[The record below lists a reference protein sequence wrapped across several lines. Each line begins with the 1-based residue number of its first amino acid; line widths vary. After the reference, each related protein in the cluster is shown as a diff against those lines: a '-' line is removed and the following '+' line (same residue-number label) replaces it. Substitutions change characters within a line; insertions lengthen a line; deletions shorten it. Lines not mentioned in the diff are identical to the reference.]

1 MRGNILI
8 IEDEA
13 EIAELITLYLEND
26 GITTFHAPSGEE
38 GLKLLSEKEIDL
50 IILDINLP
58 GIDGFEVLQKLRVD
72 HITPVI
78 IVSAR
83 TDDSDLIM
91 GFGIGAD
98 DFVSKPFSPKV
109 LTARVRAHLR
119 RIKLNSA
126 VSKNIIKF
134 GNCVLDLEFY
144 SLKKDDKVINL
155 SPKEIE
161 IVIYLVNSRGKKRSQ
176 EDIYEAV
183 WGSTYG
189 DISTVTVH
197 MRRIRQK
204 IEDDPQKPKFF
215 KTSHG
220 FGYFFEAQNNDI

>member
-13 EIAELITLYLEND
+13 EIAELISLYLERD
-26 GITTFHAPSGEE
+26 GITTFHAPSGED
-38 GLKLLSEKEIDL
+38 GLKLLSENQIDL

-58 GIDGFEVLQKLRVD
+58 GIDGFEVLQKLRVENS
-72 HITPVI
+72 TPVI

-91 GFGIGAD
+91 GFGVGAD
-98 DFVSKPFSPKV
+98 DFVTKPFSPKV

-119 RIKLNSA
+119 RIQINST
-126 VSKNIIKF
+126 VGKNIITF
-134 GNCVLDLEFY
+134 GTCVLDLEFY
-144 SLKKDDKVINL
+144 SLKKNGEILNL

-161 IVIYLVNSRGKKRSQ
+161 MVIFLVKSRGFKRSQ
-176 EDIYEAV
+176 EDIYEEV

-197 MRRIRQK
+197 MRRIRKK

-215 KTSHG
+215 KTARG
-220 FGYFFEAQNNDI
+220 FGYYFEGDNK